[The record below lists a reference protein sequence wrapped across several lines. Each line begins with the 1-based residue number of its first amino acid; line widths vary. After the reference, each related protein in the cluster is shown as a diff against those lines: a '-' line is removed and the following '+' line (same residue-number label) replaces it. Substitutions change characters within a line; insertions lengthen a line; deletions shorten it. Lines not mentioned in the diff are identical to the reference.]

1 MDGDGTMNGQGTHGR
16 EMVAPMS
23 GSGRRGRVFFG
34 LGPVTRAVL
43 SSAAA
48 LWLLGTCPLVLVPD
62 RARAANC
69 QPIITDP
76 TLVVPQPSDPK
87 PALGAQFVDPTYG
100 TCFRRISDAAVLGY
114 DHPTPTYSQ
123 LQAWNA
129 DQSKIMLVSGDI
141 LNADYTWYKKVYVG
155 NFRWSPIY
163 PNIGYYSQSNSFE
176 QIDISTGMNGTATT
190 VRTFPEY
197 PGGLERGNEQEDLS
211 RDGRFVVLEG
221 YRSSAGRDTIRVAVT
236 ATNGSSVVT
245 SAGGFGDVL
254 TRMPVYSS
262 VGGLAS
268 GTKVLSIANASSLTM
283 DHAFTGPS
291 GTYVFAFGASEA
303 FVFDVLANRK
313 GTTVPGWS
321 GFGLCGGI
329 DDMLMSPSGKYA
341 LLHWGSGGS
350 GSTCNLQAYDTS
362 MAYAG
367 EVSFGRGHFDL
378 TVDQNGV
385 EWCVQYTADATDGI
399 TGAYIAKYRLPDG
412 FDRYQAG
419 DLTAAVKLTDWPYY
433 AGGGHI
439 SGRAFGKGFVV
450 ASADYPPS
458 GVSRAPYTNE
468 LVKIYLDSR
477 IATEGTPH
485 VERLTNHRSDEAWVA
500 SQPNSTCP
508 MSSYWAQPHA
518 TLSRDGTKL
527 LFGSTWGQNCTAE
540 AYVMDLFAGTS
551 SDTTPPAATRDLQAR

>member
-1 MDGDGTMNGQGTHGR
+1 MNRATR
-16 EMVAPMS
+16 P
-23 GSGRRGRVFFG
+23 RRHPPGIACR
-34 LGPVTRAVL
+34 LGWLIPV
-43 SSAAA
+43 
-48 LWLLGTCPLVLVPD
+48 VLVCAGVRFPSI
-62 RARAANC
+62 AGAASC
-69 QPIITDP
+69 RPTITDP
-76 TLVVPQPSDPK
+76 SVVVPQPPGVPK
-87 PALGAQFVDPTYG
+87 PALGVQVVDPTYS
-100 TCFRRISDAAVLGY
+100 TCYMRISDAGILGY
-114 DHPTPTYSQ
+114 DHPVPTYSQ

-129 DQSKIMLVSGDI
+129 DQSKIMLVSGDL
-141 LNADYTWYKKVYVG
+141 LNADYTYYKKVSVG

-163 PNIGYYSQSNSFE
+163 PNIGYYSQGSSFV
-176 QIDISTGMNGTATT
+176 QVDISAGPSGTEST
-190 VRTFPEY
+190 VHTFSEY

-221 YRSSAGRDTIRVAVT
+221 YRTALQRDTISVRVS
-236 ATNGSSVVT
+236 ATNGSATLT
-245 SAGGFGDVL
+245 SQGGFVDVL

-262 VGGLAS
+262 VGGITS
-268 GTKVLSIANASSLTM
+268 GTRVQSINNASSLTM
-283 DHAFTGPS
+283 DHPFSGATGS
-291 GTYVFAFGASEA
+291 YTFAFGASEA
-303 FVFDVLANRK
+303 FVFDILSNRK
-313 GTTVPGWS
+313 GTTIPGWS
-321 GFGLCGGI
+321 GFGLCGGL
-329 DDMLMSPSGKYA
+329 DDMLMSPSGRYA

-362 MAYAG
+362 MVHLG

-378 TVDQNGV
+378 TVDEVGV

-412 FDRYQAG
+412 FDRYKAG
-419 DLTAAVKLTDWPYY
+419 DLTAAVKLTDWPYN

-458 GVSRAPYTNE
+458 GAPRAPYTNE

-477 IATEGTPH
+477 IASEGTPH
-485 VERLTNHRSDEAWVA
+485 VERLVNHRSDEAWVA

-518 TLSRDGTKL
+518 TVSRDGTKL

-540 AYVMDLFAGTS
+540 TYALELGAAVA
-551 SDTTPPAATRDLQAR
+551 DTIPPAPTRNLQAR